1 MIRRFTIEGFK
12 RFERETI
19 IDLDDVTVLVGAN
32 NSGKSTILQAL
43 TLFQYCV
50 ETTRRTNGN
59 GPERP
64 ESKQLALARR
74 SVSPDEFGVLPVA
87 ASADLR
93 PNGRVRAK
101 GKPNPLALR
110 AEFDNGATIG
120 FQLQLDYNRFH
131 IVPSAAG
138 NWREAID
145 GREIRLIPIFSGFL
159 PREEYLT
166 LPARRDRMRLQRHG
180 EMVRNLLWDLREH
193 AGARW
198 STLQELLKELFPE
211 SAVSVA
217 FDLEV
222 DRFLNA
228 TYRDRVLTRERDV
241 MTAGSGFHQALQ
253 ILASVLAPGAGTVLL
268 DEPDAH
274 LHARLQ
280 DHLMRILARLARD
293 EQAQF
298 VLATHS
304 PHLLNAAPEG
314 TVRVCMDG
322 RVAPLLVQPEQ
333 LRLLEELGAM
343 DRMEIVPLLANRAV
357 VFVENKRDRNLL
369 QDFARKHWG
378 EKKQQD
384 VWRGLTFLY
393 TYQSPV
399 DAGVLDLGRQVRDL
413 LSSPGIASGR
423 AVRVLAIG
431 DRDYRTDASRR
442 AVLRTH
448 AQRAK
453 TDAYRLDFKLLL
465 WDANE
470 IENYLLD
477 RTAMLSMLDRQADER
492 RTGTAWK
499 QQRCAFAE
507 ELDRLLDAQREH
519 VRQSVATRIQQED
532 RRLALS
538 TALDRAD
545 QFLAARWKQPERWCD
560 AKAVLGG
567 LRAWLQSRGLALR
580 IAERDIVRDMPA
592 VPDDVGKTLR
602 ALQAL
607 SRARAGRAS
616 APKRLAGS
624 GGRWS
629 VTPSDST
636 SSATR

>member
-12 RFERETI
+12 RFEQKTV

-32 NSGKSTILQAL
+32 NSGKSTILHAL

-50 ETTRRTNGN
+50 ETTRRANGN
-59 GPERP
+59 GREP
-64 ESKQLALARR
+64 KQLALARR

-87 ASADLR
+87 DPGDLW
-93 PNGRVRAK
+93 PNGRVRTK
-101 GKPNPLALR
+101 GQWNALSLR
-110 AEFDNGATIG
+110 AEFDSGATIG
-120 FQLQLDYNRFH
+120 FQLQMLYNRFS
-131 IVPSAAG
+131 IVPSVTG
-138 NWREAID
+138 DWRKAVD

-166 LPARRDRMRLQRHG
+166 LPARRDRLRLQRHG

-193 AGARW
+193 AGGRW

-211 SAVSVA
+211 SSVSVA

-274 LHARLQ
+274 MHARLQ
-280 DHLMRILARLARD
+280 DRLMRILARLGSEERV
-293 EQAQF
+293 QF
-298 VLATHS
+298 ILATHS
-304 PHLLNAAPEG
+304 PQLLNAAPEG
-314 TVRVCMDG
+314 AVRICMDG
-322 RVAPLLVQPEQ
+322 RVAALRVEPDQ

-343 DRMEIVPLLANRAV
+343 DRMEIVPLLTSRAV

-369 QDFARKHWG
+369 QQFARKHWG

-384 VWRGLTFLY
+384 IWRGLTFLY
-393 TYQSPV
+393 TYRSPV

-413 LSSPGIASGR
+413 LNSPDIASGR
-423 AVRVLAIG
+423 PVRMLAIG

-442 AVLRTH
+442 TVLRTH
-448 AQRAK
+448 AGRAK
-453 TDAYRLDFKLLL
+453 TDAYQLDFKLLL

-477 RTAMLSMLDRQADER
+477 RTAILTVLDRQADER
-492 RTGTAWK
+492 QLGTVWK
-499 QQRCAFAE
+499 QQRQAFVA

-532 RRLALS
+532 RRLALK

-545 QFLAARWKQPERWCD
+545 QFLNARWKDPERWCD
-560 AKAVLGG
+560 AKAVLGD
-567 LRAWLQSRGLALR
+567 LRTWLQSRGLALR
-580 IAERDIVRDMPA
+580 IAERDIIRDMAA
-592 VPDDVGKTLR
+592 VPADIRKALR
-602 ALQAL
+602 ALHTL
-607 SRARAGRAS
+607 SRAPGRTGRAS
-616 APKRLAGS
+616 RN
-624 GGRWS
+624 
-629 VTPSDST
+629 
-636 SSATR
+636 

>member
-12 RFERETI
+12 RFEQETV

-32 NSGKSTILQAL
+32 NSGKSTILHAL

-50 ETTRRTNGN
+50 ETTRRANGN
-59 GPERP
+59 GREP
-64 ESKQLALARR
+64 KQLALARR
-74 SVSPDEFGVLPVA
+74 TVSPDEFGVLPVA
-87 ASADLR
+87 DPGDLW
-93 PNGRVRAK
+93 PNGRVRTK
-101 GKPNPLALR
+101 GQWNALSLR
-110 AEFDNGATIG
+110 AEFDSGATIG
-120 FQLQLDYNRFH
+120 FQLQMLYNRFS
-131 IVPSAAG
+131 IVPSVTG
-138 NWREAID
+138 DWREAVD

-166 LPARRDRMRLQRHG
+166 LPARRDRLRLQRHG

-193 AGARW
+193 AGGRW

-211 SAVSVA
+211 SSVSVA

-274 LHARLQ
+274 MHARLQ
-280 DHLMRILARLARD
+280 DRLMRILARLGSEERV
-293 EQAQF
+293 QF
-298 VLATHS
+298 ILATHS
-304 PHLLNAAPEG
+304 PQLLNAAPEG
-314 TVRVCMDG
+314 AVRICMDG
-322 RVAPLLVQPEQ
+322 RVAALRVEPDQ

-343 DRMEIVPLLANRAV
+343 DRMEIVPLLTSRAV

-369 QDFARKHWG
+369 QQFARKHWG

-393 TYQSPV
+393 TYRSPV

-413 LSSPGIASGR
+413 LNSPDIASGR
-423 AVRVLAIG
+423 PVRMLAIG

-442 AVLRTH
+442 TVLRTH
-448 AQRAK
+448 ASRAK
-453 TDAYRLDFKLLL
+453 TDAYQLDFKLLL

-477 RTAMLSMLDRQADER
+477 RTAILTVLDRHADER
-492 RTGTAWK
+492 QLGTVWK
-499 QQRCAFAE
+499 QQRQAFVA

-532 RRLALS
+532 RRLALK

-545 QFLAARWKQPERWCD
+545 QFLNARWKEPERWCD
-560 AKAVLGG
+560 AKAVLGD
-567 LRAWLQSRGLALR
+567 LRTWLQSRGLALR
-580 IAERDIVRDMPA
+580 IAERDIIRDMAA
-592 VPDDVGKTLR
+592 VPADIRKALR
-602 ALQAL
+602 ALHTL
-607 SRARAGRAS
+607 SRAPARTGRAS
-616 APKRLAGS
+616 RH
-624 GGRWS
+624 
-629 VTPSDST
+629 
-636 SSATR
+636 

>member
-12 RFERETI
+12 RFEQKTV
-19 IDLDDVTVLVGAN
+19 IDLDEVTVLVGAN
-32 NSGKSTILQAL
+32 NSGKSTILHAL

-59 GPERP
+59 GPEP
-64 ESKQLALARR
+64 KQLALARR

-87 ASADLR
+87 D
-93 PNGRVRAK
+93 PG
-101 GKPNPLALR
+101 
-110 AEFDNGATIG
+110 D
-120 FQLQLDYNRFH
+120 
-131 IVPSAAG
+131 
-138 NWREAID
+138 
-145 GREIRLIPIFSGFL
+145 RL
-159 PREEYLT
+159 
-166 LPARRDRMRLQRHG
+166 RLQRHG

-198 STLQELLKELFPE
+198 NTLQELLKELFPE
-211 SAVSVA
+211 SAVSVE

-228 TYRDRVLTRERDV
+228 RYRDQVLTRERDV

-280 DHLMRILARLARD
+280 DQLVQILARLAHD
-293 EQAQF
+293 EQEQF
-298 VLATHS
+298 ILATHS
-304 PHLLNAAPEG
+304 PQLLNAAPEG

-322 RVAPLLVQPEQ
+322 RVAPLLVRPEQ

-369 QDFARKHWG
+369 QDFAQRHWG

-399 DAGVLDLGRQVRDL
+399 DSGVLDLGRQVRDL
-413 LSSPGIASGR
+413 LNSPGIASGR
-423 AVRVLAIG
+423 PVRMVAIG

-448 AQRAK
+448 AHRAG

-477 RTAMLSMLDRQADER
+477 RTAILSVLDRQADER
-492 RTGTAWK
+492 GVGMVWQ
-499 QQRCAFAE
+499 QQRSAFVA
-507 ELDRLLDAQREH
+507 ELDRLLDAQLEH

-545 QFLAARWKQPERWCD
+545 EFLAARWKQPERWCD
-560 AKAVLGG
+560 AKAFLGG
-567 LRAWLQSRGLALR
+567 LRTWLQSRGLGLR
-580 IAERDIVRDMPA
+580 IAERDIVRDMAA
-592 VPDDVGKTLR
+592 VPDDVRKTLR

-607 SRARAGRAS
+607 TRARGGSRASRN
-616 APKRLAGS
+616 
-624 GGRWS
+624 
-629 VTPSDST
+629 
-636 SSATR
+636 

>member
-1 MIRRFTIEGFK
+1 MIRRFTLEGFK
-12 RFERETI
+12 RFQRETV
-19 IDLDDVTVLVGAN
+19 IDLEDVTVLVGAN
-32 NSGKSTILQAL
+32 NSGKSTILHAL
-43 TLFQYCV
+43 TLFQYCI

-59 GPERP
+59 GPEP
-64 ESKQLALARR
+64 NQLALARR

-87 ASADLR
+87 DPGDLW
-93 PNGRVRAK
+93 PNGHVRTK
-101 GKPNPLALR
+101 GRPNPLALR

-120 FQLQLDYNRFH
+120 FQLQLDYNRFG
-131 IVPSAAG
+131 IVPSVAG
-138 NWREAID
+138 HWREAID

-159 PREEYLT
+159 PREEHLT

-198 STLQELLKELFPE
+198 STLLDLLKELFPE

-280 DHLMRILARLARD
+280 GHLMQILARLAHD
-293 EQAQF
+293 EQEQF

-304 PHLLNAAPEG
+304 PQLLNAAPEG
-314 TVRVCMDG
+314 AVRICMDG
-322 RVAPLLVQPEQ
+322 RVAPLRVQPEQ

-343 DRMEIVPLLANRAV
+343 DRMEIVPLLASRAV

-369 QDFARKHWG
+369 QDFAQRHWG
-378 EKKQQD
+378 ERKQHE
-384 VWRGLTFLY
+384 VWHALTFLY

-413 LSSPGIASGR
+413 LNSSAIASGR
-423 AVRVLAIG
+423 AVRMLAIG

-442 AVLRTH
+442 AVLQTH
-448 AQRAK
+448 TRRAK

-477 RTAMLSMLDRQADER
+477 RAAILSVLDRQADER
-492 RTGTAWK
+492 QVGTAWK
-499 QQRCAFAE
+499 QQRSAFTA

-545 QFLAARWKQPERWCD
+545 QFLATRWKQPERWCD
-560 AKAVLGG
+560 AKAVLGE
-567 LRAWLQSRGLALR
+567 LRAWLQSRELALR
-580 IAERDIVRDMPA
+580 IAERDIIREMSA
-592 VPDDVGKTLR
+592 VPNDVRKVLR
-602 ALQAL
+602 ALHAL
-607 SRARAGRAS
+607 SRVRSSRAS

-624 GGRWS
+624 GR
-629 VTPSDST
+629 
-636 SSATR
+636 

>member
-12 RFERETI
+12 RFEQKTV

-32 NSGKSTILQAL
+32 NSGKSTILHAL
-43 TLFQYCV
+43 TLFQHCV
-50 ETTRRTNGN
+50 ETTRRANGN
-59 GPERP
+59 GREP
-64 ESKQLALARR
+64 KQLALARR

-87 ASADLR
+87 DPGDLW
-93 PNGRVRAK
+93 PNGRVRTK
-101 GKPNPLALR
+101 GQWNALSLR
-110 AEFDNGATIG
+110 AEFDCGATIG
-120 FQLQLDYNRFH
+120 FQLQMLYNRFS
-131 IVPSAAG
+131 IVPSVTG
-138 NWREAID
+138 DWRKAVD

-166 LPARRDRMRLQRHG
+166 LPARRDRLRLQRHG

-193 AGARW
+193 AGGRW
-198 STLQELLKELFPE
+198 NTLQELLKELFPE
-211 SAVSVA
+211 SSVSVE

-274 LHARLQ
+274 MHARLQ
-280 DHLMRILARLARD
+280 DRLMRILARLGSEERV
-293 EQAQF
+293 QF
-298 VLATHS
+298 ILATHS
-304 PHLLNAAPEG
+304 PQLLNAAPEG
-314 TVRVCMDG
+314 AVRICMDG
-322 RVAPLLVQPEQ
+322 RVAALRVEPDQ

-343 DRMEIVPLLANRAV
+343 DRMEIVPLLTSRAV

-369 QDFARKHWG
+369 QHFARKHWG

-384 VWRGLTFLY
+384 IWRGLTFLY

-413 LSSPGIASGR
+413 LNSPDIASGR
-423 AVRVLAIG
+423 PVRMLAIG

-442 AVLRTH
+442 TVLRTH
-448 AQRAK
+448 AGRAK

-477 RTAMLSMLDRQADER
+477 RTAMLTALDRQADER
-492 RTGTAWK
+492 QLGTVWK
-499 QQRCAFAE
+499 QQRHAFVA

-532 RRLALS
+532 RRLALN

-545 QFLAARWKQPERWCD
+545 QFLNARWKDPERWCD
-560 AKAVLGG
+560 AKAVLGD
-567 LRAWLQSRGLALR
+567 LRTWLQSRGLALR
-580 IAERDIVRDMPA
+580 IAERDIIRDMAA
-592 VPDDVGKTLR
+592 VPADIRKALR
-602 ALQAL
+602 ALHTL
-607 SRARAGRAS
+607 SRAPGRT
-616 APKRLAGS
+616 
-624 GGRWS
+624 GR
-629 VTPSDST
+629 PS
-636 SSATR
+636 RN

>member
-12 RFERETI
+12 RFEQETV

-32 NSGKSTILQAL
+32 NSGKSTILHAL
-43 TLFQYCV
+43 TLFQHCI

-59 GPERP
+59 GPEP
-64 ESKQLALARR
+64 KPLALARR

-87 ASADLR
+87 DPGDLW
-93 PNGRVRAK
+93 PNGRVRTT

-110 AEFDNGATIG
+110 AEYDNRATVG
-120 FQLQLDYNRFH
+120 FQLQMLYNRFS
-131 IVPSAAG
+131 IVPSTAG

-198 STLQELLKELFPE
+198 GTLQELLKELFPE
-211 SAVSVA
+211 SAVSVE

-228 TYRDRVLTRERDV
+228 TYRDRVLTRDRDV

-280 DHLMRILARLARD
+280 GQLMRILARLGRE
-293 EQAQF
+293 EQVQF
-298 VLATHS
+298 ILATHS
-304 PHLLNAAPEG
+304 PQLLNAAPEG
-314 TVRVCMDG
+314 AVRVCMDG
-322 RVAPLLVQPEQ
+322 RVAALRVQPEQ

-343 DRMEIVPLLANRAV
+343 DRMEIVPLLTSRAV

-378 EKKQQD
+378 EKKQQA

-413 LSSPGIASGR
+413 LNSPDIASGR
-423 AVRVLAIG
+423 PVRMVAIG

-442 AVLRTH
+442 AVLRAH
-448 AQRAK
+448 ADRAK

-465 WDANE
+465 WNANE

-477 RTAMLSMLDRQADER
+477 RTAILSVLDHQATERQI
-492 RTGTAWK
+492 GKAWK
-499 QQRCAFAE
+499 QQRRAFVA
-507 ELDRLLDAQREH
+507 ELDRLLDTQHEH
-519 VRQSVATRIQQED
+519 VRQAVATRIQQED

-545 QFLAARWKQPERWCD
+545 QFLATRWKEPERWCD

-567 LRAWLQSRGLALR
+567 LRTWLQSRELALR
-580 IAERDIVRDMPA
+580 IAERDIIRDMPA
-592 VPDDVGKTLR
+592 VPDDVRKTLR

-607 SRARAGRAS
+607 ARARG
-616 APKRLAGS
+616 GS
-624 GGRWS
+624 R
-629 VTPSDST
+629 T
-636 SSATR
+636 TRN

>member
-12 RFERETI
+12 RFQRETV

-32 NSGKSTILQAL
+32 NSGKSTILHAL

-59 GPERP
+59 RP
-64 ESKQLALARR
+64 EPGQLALSRR
-74 SVSPDEFGVLPVA
+74 SVRPDEFGVLPVA
-87 ASADLR
+87 DPGDLW
-93 PNGRVRAK
+93 PNGRVRTK
-101 GKPNPLALR
+101 GKWNPLSLR

-120 FQLQLDYNRFH
+120 FQLQMLYNRFS
-131 IVPSAAG
+131 IVPSVAG
-138 NWREAID
+138 HWREAID
-145 GREIRLIPIFSGFL
+145 AREIRLIPIFSGFL

-166 LPARRDRMRLQRHG
+166 LPARRDRLRLQRHG
-180 EMVRNLLWDLREH
+180 EMVRNLLWDLREQ
-193 AGARW
+193 AGPRW
-198 STLQELLKELFPE
+198 NTLQELLKELFPE
-211 SAVSVA
+211 SAVSVE

-268 DEPDAH
+268 DEPNAH

-280 DHLMRILARLARD
+280 DRLIRILARLGRE
-293 EQAQF
+293 EQVQF
-298 VLATHS
+298 ILATHS
-304 PHLLNAAPEG
+304 PQLLNAAPEG
-314 TVRVCMDG
+314 AVRVCMDG
-322 RVAPLLVQPEQ
+322 RVAPLLVQPDQ

-343 DRMEIVPLLANRAV
+343 DRMEIVPLLTSRAV

-384 VWRGLTFLY
+384 VWRALTFLY
-393 TYQSPV
+393 TYQSPI

-413 LSSPGIASGR
+413 LNSSDIASGR
-423 AVRVLAIG
+423 PVRMVAIG
-431 DRDYRTDASRR
+431 DRDYRTDTSRR

-448 AQRAK
+448 AGRAG

-470 IENYLLD
+470 IENYVLD
-477 RTAMLSMLDRQADER
+477 RTAILSVLDRQAGKRGVGME
-492 RTGTAWK
+492 WQ
-499 QQRCAFAE
+499 QQRSAFVA
-507 ELDRLLDAQREH
+507 ELDLLLEAQREH

-545 QFLAARWKQPERWCD
+545 KFLAARWKQPERWCD

-580 IAERDIVRDMPA
+580 IAERDIIQDMHA
-592 VPDDVGKTLR
+592 VPGDVQKTLR
-602 ALQAL
+602 ALHML
-607 SRARAGRAS
+607 SRAPVSRAS
-616 APKRLAGS
+616 RN
-624 GGRWS
+624 
-629 VTPSDST
+629 
-636 SSATR
+636 

>member
-12 RFERETI
+12 RFEQKTV

-32 NSGKSTILQAL
+32 NSGKSTILHAL

-50 ETTRRTNGN
+50 ETTRRANGN
-59 GPERP
+59 GREP
-64 ESKQLALARR
+64 KQLALARR

-87 ASADLR
+87 DPGDLW
-93 PNGRVRAK
+93 PNGRVRTK
-101 GKPNPLALR
+101 GQWNALSLR
-110 AEFDNGATIG
+110 AEFDSGATIG
-120 FQLQLDYNRFH
+120 FQLQMLYNRFS
-131 IVPSAAG
+131 IVPSVTG
-138 NWREAID
+138 DWRKAVD

-166 LPARRDRMRLQRHG
+166 LPARRDRLRLQRHG

-193 AGARW
+193 AGGRW
-198 STLQELLKELFPE
+198 NTLQELLKELFPE
-211 SAVSVA
+211 SSVSVE

-274 LHARLQ
+274 MHARLQ
-280 DHLMRILARLARD
+280 DRLMRILARLGSEERV
-293 EQAQF
+293 QF

-304 PHLLNAAPEG
+304 PQLLNAAPEG
-314 TVRVCMDG
+314 AVRICMDG
-322 RVAPLLVQPEQ
+322 RVAALRVEPDQ

-343 DRMEIVPLLANRAV
+343 DRMEIVPLLTSRAV

-369 QDFARKHWG
+369 QQFARKHWG

-384 VWRGLTFLY
+384 IWRGLTFLY
-393 TYQSPV
+393 TYRSPV

-413 LSSPGIASGR
+413 LNSPDIASGR
-423 AVRVLAIG
+423 PVRMLAIG

-442 AVLRTH
+442 TVLRTH
-448 AQRAK
+448 ASRAK
-453 TDAYRLDFKLLL
+453 TDAYQLDFKLLL

-477 RTAMLSMLDRQADER
+477 RTAILTVLDRQADER
-492 RTGTAWK
+492 QLGTVWK
-499 QQRCAFAE
+499 QQRQAFVA

-532 RRLALS
+532 RRLALK

-545 QFLAARWKQPERWCD
+545 QFLNARWEDPERWCD
-560 AKAVLGG
+560 AKAVLGD
-567 LRAWLQSRGLALR
+567 LRTWLQSRGLALR
-580 IAERDIVRDMPA
+580 IAERDIIGDMAA
-592 VPDDVGKTLR
+592 VPADIRKALR
-602 ALQAL
+602 ALHTL
-607 SRARAGRAS
+607 SRTPARTGQAS
-616 APKRLAGS
+616 RN
-624 GGRWS
+624 
-629 VTPSDST
+629 
-636 SSATR
+636 

>member
-12 RFERETI
+12 RFEQTTI
-19 IDLDDVTVLVGAN
+19 IELDDVTVLVGAN

-50 ETTRRTNGN
+50 ETTRRTNG
-59 GPERP
+59 PEPGR
-64 ESKQLALARR
+64 LALVRR
-74 SVSPDEFGVLPVA
+74 TVSPDEFGVLPVA
-87 ASADLR
+87 DPADLW
-93 PNGRVRAK
+93 PHGRVRTK
-101 GKPNPLALR
+101 GGRPNPLSLR
-110 AEFDNGATIG
+110 AEFDNEATIG
-120 FQLQLDYNRFH
+120 FQLQMSYNRFS
-131 IVPSAAG
+131 IVPSVEG
-138 NWREAID
+138 RWREAVD
-145 GREIRLIPIFSGFL
+145 GREIRIIPLFSGFS

-166 LPARRDRMRLQRHG
+166 PPARRDRMRLQRHG
-180 EMVRNLLWDLREH
+180 EMVRNLLWDLRKH
-193 AGARW
+193 AGPRW
-198 STLQELLKELFPE
+198 NTLQEVLEELFPE
-211 SAVSVA
+211 SAVSVR

-228 TYRDRVLTRERDV
+228 TYRDQVLRRERDV

-253 ILASVLAPGAGTVLL
+253 IFASVLAPGAGTVLL

-280 DHLMRILARLARD
+280 EQLVRILARLARD
-293 EQAQF
+293 EPAQF

-304 PHLLNAAPEG
+304 PQLLGAAPEG

-322 RVAPLLVQPEQ
+322 RVAPLRVQPEQ
-333 LRLLEELGAM
+333 LQLLEELGAVEH
-343 DRMEIVPLLANRAV
+343 MEIVPLLAGRAV

-378 EKKQQD
+378 EKKQQE
-384 VWRGLTFLY
+384 VWRALTFLH

-413 LSSPGIASGR
+413 PTSVGAASGR
-423 AVRVLAIG
+423 PVRMVAIG

-448 AQRAK
+448 AGRAK
-453 TDAYRLDFKLLL
+453 TDAYRLDFKLLM

-470 IENYLLD
+470 IENYVLD
-477 RTAMLSMLDRQADER
+477 RAAMLNVLDRQAQER
-492 RTGTAWK
+492 HVGTAWRR
-499 QQRCAFAE
+499 QRSAFAA

-519 VRQSVATRIQQED
+519 VRQRVATRIQQED
-532 RRLALS
+532 RRLALG

-545 QFLAARWKQPERWCD
+545 KFLAARWKQPERWCD

-567 LRAWLQSRGLALR
+567 LRTWLQSRGLALR
-580 IAERDIVRDMPA
+580 ISERDVIREMPA

-602 ALQAL
+602 VLHAL
-607 SRARAGRAS
+607 SRARSGRAS
-616 APKRLAGS
+616 RN
-624 GGRWS
+624 
-629 VTPSDST
+629 
-636 SSATR
+636 

>member
-12 RFERETI
+12 RFERTTA

-50 ETTRRTNGN
+50 EMTRGTN
-59 GPERP
+59 GPEPGR
-64 ESKQLALARR
+64 LALVRR
-74 SVSPDEFGVLPVA
+74 TVSPDEFGVLPVA
-87 ASADLR
+87 DPADLW
-93 PNGRVRAK
+93 PHGRVRTK
-101 GKPNPLALR
+101 GRPNPLSLR
-110 AEFDNGATIG
+110 AEFDNAATIG
-120 FQLQLDYNRFH
+120 FQLQMSYNRFS
-131 IVPSAAG
+131 IVPSVTG
-138 NWREAID
+138 RWREAVD
-145 GREIRLIPIFSGFL
+145 GREIRIIPLFSGFS

-166 LPARRDRMRLQRHG
+166 PPARRDRMRLQRHG

-193 AGARW
+193 AGPRW
-198 STLQELLKELFPE
+198 NTLQDVLKELFPE
-211 SAVSVA
+211 SAVSVR

-228 TYRDRVLTRERDV
+228 TYRDRVLRRERDV

-253 ILASVLAPGAGTVLL
+253 IFASVLAPGAGTVLL

-280 DHLMRILARLARD
+280 EQLVRVLARLAR
-293 EQAQF
+293 EEPAQF
-298 VLATHS
+298 ILATHS
-304 PHLLNAAPEG
+304 PQLLGAAPEG

-322 RVAPLLVQPEQ
+322 RVAPLPVRPE
-333 LRLLEELGAM
+333 LLEELGAVEH
-343 DRMEIVPLLANRAV
+343 MEIVPLLAGRAV

-378 EKKQQD
+378 EKKQQE
-384 VWRGLTFLY
+384 VWRALTFLH

-413 LSSPGIASGR
+413 LNSVGPVSGR
-423 AVRVLAIG
+423 PVRMVAIS

-442 AVLRTH
+442 AELRTH
-448 AQRAK
+448 ASRAK
-453 TDAYRLDFKLLL
+453 TDAYRLDFKLLM
-465 WDANE
+465 WGANE
-470 IENYLLD
+470 IENYVLD
-477 RTAMLSMLDRQADER
+477 RAAMLNTLDRQAEER
-492 RTGTAWK
+492 HVGTAWK
-499 QQRCAFAE
+499 RQRSAFAAE
-507 ELDRLLDAQREH
+507 FDRLLDAQREH
-519 VRQSVATRIQQED
+519 VRQRVATRIQQED

-545 QFLAARWKQPERWCD
+545 KFLAARWKQPERWCD

-567 LRAWLQSRGLALR
+567 LRTWLQERGLALR
-580 IAERDIVRDMPA
+580 ISERDVIRDMPA

-602 ALQAL
+602 VLHALG
-607 SRARAGRAS
+607 RARIRGAS
-616 APKRLAGS
+616 R
-624 GGRWS
+624 
-629 VTPSDST
+629 D
-636 SSATR
+636 

>member
-12 RFERETI
+12 RFEQETVV
-19 IDLDDVTVLVGAN
+19 DLDDVTVLVGAN
-32 NSGKSTILQAL
+32 NSGKSTILHAL

-59 GPERP
+59 GPEPR
-64 ESKQLALARR
+64 ELALARR

-87 ASADLR
+87 DPADLW
-93 PNGRVRAK
+93 PNGRVRTR
-101 GKPNPLALR
+101 GKPNPLSLR
-110 AEFDNGATIG
+110 AEFSNEATIG
-120 FQLQLDYNRFH
+120 FQLRIDYNRFD
-131 IVPSAAG
+131 IVPSVAG
-138 NWREAID
+138 PWREAID

-193 AGARW
+193 AGPRW
-198 STLQELLKELFPE
+198 NTLQALLAELFPE
-211 SAVSVA
+211 SAVSVE

-241 MTAGSGFHQALQ
+241 MAAGSGFHQALQ
-253 ILASVLAPGAGTVLL
+253 IFASVLAPGAGTVLL

-280 DHLMRILARLARD
+280 GHLMRILARLGRE
-293 EQAQF
+293 EQVQF
-298 VLATHS
+298 ILATHS
-304 PHLLNAAPEG
+304 PQLLNAAPEG
-314 TVRVCMDG
+314 SVRVCMDG
-322 RVAPLLVQPEQ
+322 RVAPLLLQPEQ

-343 DRMEIVPLLANRAV
+343 DRMELVPLLANRTV
-357 VFVENKRDRNLL
+357 VFVESKRDRNLL
-369 QDFARKHWG
+369 QDFAQKHWG
-378 EKKQQD
+378 ERKQQE
-384 VWRGLTFLY
+384 VWRALTFLY

-413 LSSPGIASGR
+413 VNSPGIASGR
-423 AVRVLAIG
+423 AVRMLAIG
-431 DRDYRTDASRR
+431 DRDYRTDTSRR
-442 AVLRTH
+442 AVLQTH
-448 AQRAK
+448 ARRAK
-453 TDAYRLDFKLLL
+453 TDAYRLDFRLLM

-470 IENYLLD
+470 IENYVLD
-477 RTAMLSMLDRQADER
+477 RTAMLSVLDRQAIER
-492 RTGTAWK
+492 QIGKAWQK
-499 QQRCAFAE
+499 QRRAFVA

-519 VRQSVATRIQQED
+519 VRQAVATRIQQED

-545 QFLAARWKQPERWCD
+545 EFLAARWKQPERWCD
-560 AKAVLGG
+560 AKTVLGG
-567 LRAWLQSRGLALR
+567 LRAWLQSRGLGLR
-580 IAERDIVRDMPA
+580 IAERDIIRDMPA
-592 VPDDVGKTLR
+592 VPDDVRKTLR

-607 SRARAGRAS
+607 SRARRSSAGRN
-616 APKRLAGS
+616 
-624 GGRWS
+624 
-629 VTPSDST
+629 
-636 SSATR
+636 

>member
-12 RFERETI
+12 RFEQKTV
-19 IDLDDVTVLVGAN
+19 IDLDDVTVLVGTN
-32 NSGKSTILQAL
+32 NSGKSTILHAL

-59 GPERP
+59 GPEPRQP
-64 ESKQLALARR
+64 ALARR

-87 ASADLR
+87 DPADLW
-93 PNGRVRAK
+93 PNGRVRTK
-101 GKPNPLALR
+101 NEPNALVLH
-110 AEFDNGATIG
+110 AEFHNGATIG

-131 IVPSAAG
+131 IVPSTAG
-138 NWREAID
+138 SWREAID
-145 GREIRLIPIFSGFL
+145 GREIRLVPIFSGFL

-166 LPARRDRMRLQRHG
+166 LPARRDRLRLQRHG

-198 STLQELLKELFPE
+198 GTLQELLKELFPE
-211 SAVSVA
+211 SAVSVE

-222 DRFLNA
+222 DRFLKA
-228 TYRDRVLTRERDV
+228 TYRDHVLTRERDV

-280 DHLMRILARLARD
+280 ERLVHILARLGS
-293 EQAQF
+293 EEHVQF
-298 VLATHS
+298 ILATHS
-304 PHLLNAAPEG
+304 PQLLNAAPEG
-314 TVRVCMDG
+314 AVRVCMDG
-322 RVAPLLVQPEQ
+322 RVAALRVQPEQ

-343 DRMEIVPLLANRAV
+343 DRMEIVPLLTSRAV

-378 EKKQQD
+378 DKKQQD

-399 DAGVLDLGRQVRDL
+399 DAGVLDLGRQIRDL
-413 LSSPGIASGR
+413 LNSPGIASGR
-423 AVRVLAIG
+423 PVRMLAIG

-448 AQRAK
+448 AGRAK
-453 TDAYRLDFKLLL
+453 TDAYRLEFKLLL

-470 IENYLLD
+470 IENYLVD
-477 RTAMLSMLDRQADER
+477 RTAMLSVLDRQADER
-492 RTGTAWK
+492 QLGTAWE
-499 QQRCAFAE
+499 QQRRAFVA

-532 RRLALS
+532 RRLALN

-545 QFLAARWKQPERWCD
+545 QFLTARWKEPERWCD
-560 AKAVLGG
+560 AKTVLGG
-567 LRAWLQSRGLALR
+567 LRAWLQSRGLPLR
-580 IAERDIVRDMPA
+580 IAERDIVRDMAA
-592 VPDDVGKTLR
+592 VPEDVRKALR
-602 ALQAL
+602 ALHAL
-607 SRARAGRAS
+607 SRPPARTR
-616 APKRLAGS
+616 
-624 GGRWS
+624 
-629 VTPSDST
+629 
-636 SSATR
+636 SSES

>member
-1 MIRRFTIEGFK
+1 MICRFTIEGFK
-12 RFERETI
+12 RFEPETV

-32 NSGKSTILQAL
+32 NSGKSTILHAL

-59 GPERP
+59 GPEQK
-64 ESKQLALARR
+64 ELALARR

-87 ASADLR
+87 DPADLW
-93 PNGRVRAK
+93 PNGRVRTK
-101 GKPNPLALR
+101 DRPNPLSLR
-110 AEFDNGATIG
+110 AEFDNEATIG
-120 FQLQLDYNRFH
+120 FQLRIDYNRFD
-131 IVPSAAG
+131 IVPSVTG

-145 GREIRLIPIFSGFL
+145 RREIRLIPIFSGFL

-166 LPARRDRMRLQRHG
+166 PPARRDRMRLQRHG

-198 STLQELLKELFPE
+198 NTLQELLEELFPE
-211 SAVSVA
+211 SAVSVE

-228 TYRDRVLTRERDV
+228 TYRDRVLTRKRDV

-280 DHLMRILARLARD
+280 AQLMRILARLAR
-293 EQAQF
+293 EERAQF

-304 PHLLNAAPEG
+304 PQLLNAAPEG
-314 TVRVCMDG
+314 SVRVCMGG

-384 VWRGLTFLY
+384 VWRALTFLY
-393 TYQSPV
+393 TYQSPI

-413 LSSPGIASGR
+413 LNSPGIASGR
-423 AVRVLAIG
+423 PVRMAAIG

-448 AQRAK
+448 AGRAK
-453 TDAYRLDFKLLL
+453 TDAYRLDCKLLM

-470 IENYLLD
+470 IENYVLD
-477 RTAMLSMLDRQADER
+477 RTAILSVLDRQADER
-492 RTGTAWK
+492 HIGMEWK
-499 QQRCAFAE
+499 QQRSAFAA
-507 ELDRLLDAQREH
+507 ELDRRLDAQREH

-545 QFLAARWKQPERWCD
+545 QFLATRWKQPERWCD
-560 AKAVLGG
+560 AKTVLGG
-567 LRAWLQSRGLALR
+567 LRAWLRSRGLALR
-580 IAERDIVRDMPA
+580 IAERDIIREMPA
-592 VPDDVGKTLR
+592 VPDDVRKALR
-602 ALQAL
+602 ALHAL
-607 SRARAGRAS
+607 SRASVAGRS
-616 APKRLAGS
+616 RP
-624 GGRWS
+624 
-629 VTPSDST
+629 T
-636 SSATR
+636 SRTSRG

>member
-12 RFERETI
+12 RFEQETA

-32 NSGKSTILQAL
+32 NSGKSTILHAL

-50 ETTRRTNGN
+50 ETTRRANGN
-59 GPERP
+59 GREP
-64 ESKQLALARR
+64 KQLALARR

-87 ASADLR
+87 DPGDLW
-93 PNGRVRAK
+93 PNGRVRTK
-101 GKPNPLALR
+101 GQWNALSLR
-110 AEFDNGATIG
+110 AEFDSGATIG
-120 FQLQLDYNRFH
+120 FQLQMLYNRFS
-131 IVPSAAG
+131 IVPSVTG
-138 NWREAID
+138 DWRKAVD

-166 LPARRDRMRLQRHG
+166 LPARRDRLRLQRHG

-193 AGARW
+193 AGGRW

-211 SAVSVA
+211 SSVSVA

-274 LHARLQ
+274 MHARLQ
-280 DHLMRILARLARD
+280 DRLMRILARLGSEERV
-293 EQAQF
+293 QF
-298 VLATHS
+298 ILATHS
-304 PHLLNAAPEG
+304 PQLLNAAPEG
-314 TVRVCMDG
+314 AVRICMDG
-322 RVAPLLVQPEQ
+322 RVAALRVEPDQ

-343 DRMEIVPLLANRAV
+343 DRMEIVPLLTSRAV

-369 QDFARKHWG
+369 QQFARKHWG

-384 VWRGLTFLY
+384 IWRGLTFLY
-393 TYQSPV
+393 TYRSPV

-413 LSSPGIASGR
+413 LNSPDIASGR
-423 AVRVLAIG
+423 PVRMLAIG

-442 AVLRTH
+442 TVLRTH
-448 AQRAK
+448 ASRAK
-453 TDAYRLDFKLLL
+453 TDAYQLDFKLLL

-477 RTAMLSMLDRQADER
+477 RTAILTVLDRQADER
-492 RTGTAWK
+492 QLGTVWK
-499 QQRCAFAE
+499 QQRQAFVA

-532 RRLALS
+532 RRLALK

-545 QFLAARWKQPERWCD
+545 QFLNARWKDPERWCD
-560 AKAVLGG
+560 AKAVLGD
-567 LRAWLQSRGLALR
+567 LRTWLQSRGLALR
-580 IAERDIVRDMPA
+580 IAERDIIRDMAA
-592 VPDDVGKTLR
+592 VPADIRKALR
-602 ALQAL
+602 ALHTL
-607 SRARAGRAS
+607 SRAPGRTGRAS
-616 APKRLAGS
+616 RN
-624 GGRWS
+624 
-629 VTPSDST
+629 
-636 SSATR
+636 

>member
-12 RFERETI
+12 RFEQETV
-19 IDLDDVTVLVGAN
+19 IDLDDMTVLVGEN
-32 NSGKSTILQAL
+32 NSGKSTILHAL

-50 ETTRRTNGN
+50 ETTRRINGN
-59 GPERP
+59 GPEP
-64 ESKQLALARR
+64 KQLALGRR

-87 ASADLR
+87 DPGDLW
-93 PNGRVRAK
+93 PNGRVRTK

-110 AEFDNGATIG
+110 AEYANGATIG
-120 FQLQLDYNRFH
+120 FQLQMLYNRFS

-138 NWREAID
+138 HWREAID
-145 GREIRLIPIFSGFL
+145 GREVRLIPIFSGFL

-166 LPARRDRMRLQRHG
+166 LPARRDRLRLQRHG

-211 SAVSVA
+211 SAVSVE

-241 MTAGSGFHQALQ
+241 MIAGSGFHQALQ

-280 DHLMRILARLARD
+280 ERLIRILARLGSE
-293 EQAQF
+293 EQVQF
-298 VLATHS
+298 ILATHS
-304 PHLLNAAPEG
+304 PQLLNAAPEG
-314 TVRVCMDG
+314 AVRVCMDG
-322 RVAPLLVQPEQ
+322 RVAALRVQPEE

-343 DRMEIVPLLANRAV
+343 DRMEIVPLLTSRAV

-369 QDFARKHWG
+369 QDFARKQWG

-399 DAGVLDLGRQVRDL
+399 DAGVLDFGRQVRDL
-413 LSSPGIASGR
+413 LNSPDIASGR
-423 AVRVLAIG
+423 PVRMLAIG

-442 AVLRTH
+442 TVLRTH
-448 AQRAK
+448 AGRAK

-477 RTAMLSMLDRQADER
+477 RTAMLSALDRQADER
-492 RTGTAWK
+492 QIGKAWE
-499 QQRCAFAE
+499 QQRRAFTA

-532 RRLALS
+532 RRLALN

-545 QFLAARWKQPERWCD
+545 EFLATRWKQPERWCD
-560 AKAVLGG
+560 AKTVLGG
-567 LRAWLQSRGLALR
+567 LRTWLQSRGLALR
-580 IAERDIVRDMPA
+580 LTERDIIRDMAA
-592 VPDDVGKTLR
+592 VPEDIRKTLR
-602 ALQAL
+602 AVQAL
-607 SRARAGRAS
+607 ARARGGSRASRN
-616 APKRLAGS
+616 
-624 GGRWS
+624 
-629 VTPSDST
+629 
-636 SSATR
+636 

>member
-12 RFERETI
+12 RFEQETV

-32 NSGKSTILQAL
+32 NSGKSTILHAL

-59 GPERP
+59 GPEP
-64 ESKQLALARR
+64 KKPALARR

-87 ASADLR
+87 DPADLW
-93 PNGRVRAK
+93 PNGRVRTK
-101 GKPNPLALR
+101 GKPNPLSLR
-110 AEFDNGATIG
+110 AEFSNAATIG
-120 FQLQLDYNRFH
+120 FQLRIDYNRFD
-131 IVPSAAG
+131 IVPSVAG

-145 GREIRLIPIFSGFL
+145 GREIRLVPIFSGFL

-166 LPARRDRMRLQRHG
+166 LPARRDRLRLQRHG

-193 AGARW
+193 AGPRW
-198 STLQELLKELFPE
+198 GTLQELLKELFPE
-211 SAVSVA
+211 SAVSVE

-228 TYRDRVLTRERDV
+228 TYRDHVLTRERDV

-280 DHLMRILARLARD
+280 ERLVHILARLGSE
-293 EQAQF
+293 EQVQF
-298 VLATHS
+298 ILATHS
-304 PHLLNAAPEG
+304 PQLLNAAPEG
-314 TVRVCMDG
+314 AVRVCMNG
-322 RVAPLLVQPEQ
+322 RVAALRVQPEQ

-343 DRMEIVPLLANRAV
+343 DRMEIVPLLTSRAV

-378 EKKQQD
+378 DKKQQD

-399 DAGVLDLGRQVRDL
+399 DAGVLDLGRQIRDL
-413 LSSPGIASGR
+413 LNSPGIASGR
-423 AVRVLAIG
+423 PVRMLAIG

-448 AQRAK
+448 AGRAK

-477 RTAMLSMLDRQADER
+477 RTAMLSVLDRQADER
-492 RTGTAWK
+492 QIGTAWK
-499 QQRCAFAE
+499 RQRRAFEA

-532 RRLALS
+532 RRLALN

-545 QFLAARWKQPERWCD
+545 QFLATRWKQPERWCD
-560 AKAVLGG
+560 AKTVLGG

-580 IAERDIVRDMPA
+580 IAERDIIRDMAA
-592 VPDDVGKTLR
+592 VPDDVRKALR
-602 ALQAL
+602 ALHAL
-607 SRARAGRAS
+607 SRPPARTDRA
-616 APKRLAGS
+616 R
-624 GGRWS
+624 RN
-629 VTPSDST
+629 
-636 SSATR
+636 